1 MPMKYDKLF
10 DLMKARGYSS
20 YRIRKEKVIG
30 QSLLQKLRDGGDIDT
45 RTIARFCDLLD
56 CQPGDLMEYIPDD
69 APAPEPPST
78 I

>member
-1 MPMKYDKLF
+1 MPMNYDRLF
-10 DLMKARGYSS
+10 QRLKNAGITT
-20 YRIRKEKVIG
+20 YRIRKEKIISER
-30 QSLLQKLRDGGDIDT
+30 SLQALRENRAVNT
-45 RTIARFCDLLD
+45 ETICSLCAVLS